1 MNEPSPYDKGNNK
14 YIARVLKPASG
25 GSAYYQVR
33 FTENVKGKFT
43 DGGYA
48 KQKVLFLKVFHFNKY
63 KTEKSCLTAAR
74 TCRNREVVERGLDL
88 KQRRPNAVRT
98 KMIGIHKRAWR
109 KPTVD
114 GSPKLTG
121 LGDAIRQH

>member
-14 YIARVLKPASG
+14 YISRVLKPASG

-74 TCRNREVVERGLDL
+74 TVRNREVIERGLTL
-88 KQRRPNAVRT
+88 KKRRPNVVRE
-98 KMIGIHKRAWR
+98 KLSGDHKRAWR

-114 GSPKLTG
+114 GSQKLNG
-121 LGDAIRQH
+121 LGDAIRQR